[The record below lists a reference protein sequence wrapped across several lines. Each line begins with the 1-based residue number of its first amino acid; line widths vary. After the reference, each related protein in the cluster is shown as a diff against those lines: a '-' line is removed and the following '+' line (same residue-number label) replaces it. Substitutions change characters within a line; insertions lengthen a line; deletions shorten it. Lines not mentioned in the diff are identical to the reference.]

1 MKQYDIITHHTIEG
15 LKSEVNIKI
24 NAGWEVHGNLVVTF
38 DSERKIFIFLQRIIK
53 Q

>member
-15 LKSEVNIKI
+15 LKSEVNI

-38 DSERKIFIFLQRIIK
+38 DSERKIFIFLQPIIK

>member
-15 LKSEVNIKI
+15 LKNEVNIKI
-24 NAGWEVHGNLVVTF
+24 QAGWEAHGNLVVTF
-38 DSERKIFIFLQRIIK
+38 EPEKKIFIFLQTIIK